1 MTRKDYI
8 EFARMMAYYSDKK
21 KIDKKDLVTA
31 MGDIFHRDNYNFDR
45 ERFEAACKGSK

>member
-1 MTRKDYI
+1 MTKKDYI

-31 MGDIFHRDNYNFDR
+31 MGDLFHRDNYNFDR